1 MNSYHIP
8 VMLDECISGLMIH
21 PKGIYVDATFG
32 GGGHAR
38 EITNRLTS
46 GKLFA
51 FDQDE
56 DAVRN
61 VPNDERL
68 IFIRSNFKYIKN
80 FLRYHEIEEVDGILA
95 DLGVSSHDF
104 DEADRGFSF
113 RFDAPL
119 DMRMNRESDF
129 SAATVIANYESN
141 ELIRIF
147 RDYGEIKNAHKLAGA
162 ILAARNIKSITTT
175 GELQQAIQI
184 CIPKAIEKKYLAQVF
199 QALRMEVNKEKEVLM
214 EFLTSSLELLKPGG
228 RLVVLTYHSIED
240 RLVKNFM
247 KSGNFEG
254 IVNQDFYGNFI
265 SPFTLINRKVMI
277 PSDNEIRENPRSR
290 SAKLR
295 IAEKK
300 EMENGE

>member
-8 VMLDECISGLMIH
+8 VMLDECIKGLMIH
-21 PKGIYVDATFG
+21 SDGIYVDATFG
-32 GGGHAR
+32 GGGHAS
-38 EITNRLTS
+38 EIAGRLTS
-46 GKLFA
+46 GRLFA

-61 VPNDERL
+61 VPNDERI
-68 IFIRSNFKYIKN
+68 IFIRSNFRYIRN
-80 FLRYHEIEEVDGILA
+80 FLKYYEIEEVDGILA

-119 DMRMNRESDF
+119 DMRMNQESDF
-129 SAATVIANYESN
+129 TAAKVIEKYESGD
-141 ELIRIF
+141 LIRIF
-147 RDYGEIKNAHKLAGA
+147 RDYGEIKNAHRLAGA
-162 ILAARNIKSITTT
+162 IMEARKEKPITTT
-175 GELQQAIQI
+175 GDLQQAIKN
-184 CIPKAIEKKYLAQVF
+184 CIPRAIEKKYLAQVF
-199 QALRMEVNKEKEVLM
+199 QALRMEVNQEKEVLM
-214 EFLTSSLELLKPGG
+214 EFLESALGLLKPGG

-254 IVNQDFYGNFI
+254 KVDQDFFGNFI

-277 PSDNEIRENPRSR
+277 PSEDEIKINPRSR

-300 EMENGE
+300 EMKDGE